1 MELGGLVTKVEVGG
15 SQVRSR
21 CVSAECRCIRRFA
34 TGAWSQPPPQPV
46 AALILIRSQSSPQP
60 RPQPQPQPQQL
71 RNSPADRVYFVMYT
85 SVRRQL
91 ADEGVWS
98 ALSLQHRWGRERLLR
113 AESRA
118 RQVLEVARAAD
129 AQATMLHRVLLPMG
143 LGLLPLTM
151 LRRASSQ
158 RAMLQLLEAEWRA
171 RILPQEWQ
179 GRERVLR
186 EAAGAKRQ
194 REIGIWET
202 RCQAAP

>member
-1 MELGGLVTKVEVGG
+1 M
-15 SQVRSR
+15 
-21 CVSAECRCIRRFA
+21 
-34 TGAWSQPPPQPV
+34 
-46 AALILIRSQSSPQP
+46 
-60 RPQPQPQPQQL
+60 
-71 RNSPADRVYFVMYT
+71 YFVTYT
-85 SVRRQL
+85 SVRQQL
-91 ADEGVWS
+91 ADEGAGS
-98 ALSLQHRWGRERLLR
+98 AVAQQHRQGRDRLLR
-113 AESRA
+113 AEQRA
-118 RQVLEVARAAD
+118 LHTLEVARAAD